1 MASFTAEQFNALLAA
16 LKTPGSG
23 GAGGGGGGGGGRI
36 LDRRNLRN
44 QDFDGN
50 QEKWG
55 DWAFGLKRSIRSGSQ
70 DMFRM
75 MELVEQGTTEPDED
89 QMNID
94 NVDMSIDRM
103 SAELFDV
110 LCQQCCGD
118 AMSVVRSVDG
128 CGGFVAWFKLH
139 RKYNPRTMARAIRLM
154 GEVTNPPPVRD
165 LREVDAALAKWEQK
179 VKTLRSEFGENPSNT
194 MRIAIVTGMMPPAI
208 QDFIY
213 TNVDEKA
220 LCEAVIEKI
229 RSITGNK
236 VAMMEPTP
244 MDVGEVW
251 ADGNDYGEEEDV
263 GAVGAHVRC
272 HKCEGW
278 GHMSREC
285 PTQSKGK
292 GKGKAAYSKGDGKA
306 GKGGSKGG
314 GKSGKGP
321 AKGGGKGYQGECWKC
336 GKVGHKSAECW
347 GSGGMQ
353 VDAVTEEDD
362 DTEIADVSGVWMI
375 GAVDATEEVDE
386 EKEWKEKKKKTKNV
400 KEVFVNHVAAEAK
413 KLTRQSGM
421 CFHVAR
427 VQKPLASAAKVVAA
441 GNRIVM
447 VPDGGESFIENIASG
462 ERLAMRVE
470 RGTYV
475 FDVEYEDGEEGSIT
489 LDSGAGVNVWPMNL
503 QKKVPMMAKQKGLKM
518 MAANGTEIEN
528 MGRKMI
534 KFRGVAPVFTRRT

>member
-1 MASFTAEQFNALLAA
+1 MASFTTEQFQALIAA
-16 LKTPGSG
+16 LTT
-23 GAGGGGGGGGGRI
+23 AGGGVKKDGGGGGGGRI

-44 QDFDGN
+44 QDFDGA
-50 QEKWG
+50 QDKWG
-55 DWAFGLKRSIRSGSQ
+55 DWAFGLKRSIRSGSH
-70 DMFRM
+70 DMFLL
-75 MELVEQGTTEPDED
+75 MEQVEKSPTEPNEL
-89 QMNID
+89 QMDAD
-94 NVDMSIDRM
+94 NVDINIDRM
-103 SAELFDV
+103 SAELYDV
-110 LCQQCCGD
+110 LCQQCSGD

-128 CGGFVAWFKLH
+128 CGGFVAWYKLH

-154 GEVTNPPPVRD
+154 GEVTSPPPVRD
-165 LREVDAALAKWEQK
+165 IRDVDAALARWEQK
-179 VKTLRSEFGENPSNT
+179 VKTLSKEFGENPSNT
-194 MRIAIVTGMMPPAI
+194 MKIAIVTGMMPPAV

-220 LCEAVIEKI
+220 MIEAVIEKI
-229 RSITGNK
+229 RSVTGNK

-244 MDVGEVW
+244 MDVGEIW
-251 ADGNDYGEEEDV
+251 ADGNDYDDDEDV

-292 GKGKAAYSKGDGKA
+292 GKGKSTYSKGDGKA
-306 GKGGSKGG
+306 GKGAAKGG

-321 AKGGGKGYQGECWKC
+321 IKGGGKGYQGECWKC

-362 DTEIADVSGVWMI
+362 QAEIADVGGVWMI
-375 GAVDATEEVDE
+375 GAVDVTEEVE
-386 EKEWKEKKKKTKNV
+386 
-400 KEVFVNHVAAEAK
+400 VNHVTAEAK
-413 KLTRQSGM
+413 KLTRESGM

-447 VPDGGESFIENIASG
+447 NPDGGESFIENIASG

-475 FDVEYEDGEEGSIT
+475 FDVEYEDGKEGSIT
-489 LDSGAGVNVWPMNL
+489 LDSGAGVNVWPMDL
-503 QKKVPMMAKQKGLKM
+503 QKGVPMMPKQKGLKM
-518 MAANGTEIEN
+518 LAANGTEIEN
-528 MGRKMI
+528 LGRKLI